1 MTSVQTSFE
10 SLVLSETESKLERL
24 LDELFFVF
32 SIFDEESGP
41 ILLYNDSPLEKDIID
56 NLNLKVF
63 TYLMQGSDFGPENFA
78 KLRGIVQIPHSK
90 YYTSAIDILVK
101 KESTRLGTQ
110 VFVPLIIFLIFP
122 RKDLVTYAKIAENL
136 EDFIT
141 KRFGNG
147 FNEVP
152 TLKSIESFINLLYTK
167 IKESR

>member
-10 SLVLSETESKLERL
+10 DLLLSDQESKLERL
-24 LDELFFVF
+24 LEELFFVF

-41 ILLYNDSPLEKDIID
+41 ILLYNDSPLEEDIVH

-63 TYLMQGSDFGPENFA
+63 SYLMQGSEFGPDNFA
-78 KLRGIVQIPHSK
+78 KLRGIVQIPHSD
-90 YYTSAIDILVK
+90 YYTSAIDVLVK
-101 KESTRLGTQ
+101 KRSLKYRTQ
-110 VFVPLIIFLIFP
+110 VYVPLIIFLIFP

-136 EDFIT
+136 EDFIS
-141 KRFGNG
+141 KKFGNG

-152 TLKSIESFINLLYTK
+152 SLKSIEEFIKVLYSK